1 MKKEVRKNPKHVDTV
16 VNSVQPLHLPI
27 TNSLSNKYNNQG
39 TQVDMFATNLS
50 TSYCADQDV
59 VSDEI
64 SYSYEC
70 ITSYRTYSFVLNHV

>member
-64 SYSYEC
+64 SY
-70 ITSYRTYSFVLNHV
+70 